1 MLCNTL
7 VYMLKNMNNQKK
19 KGDNEMITITF
30 DESNEIGRI
39 LMNIVR
45 VLKQSVKNP
54 MIHINYENDDMTDEE
69 MSLEEKEEILND
81 IREGLR
87 ELKLVREG
95 KIKPH
100 TVEELLQELEDCPH
114 DIKEYN
120 STGYKL

>member
-1 MLCNTL
+1 
-7 VYMLKNMNNQKK
+7 
-19 KGDNEMITITF
+19 MITITF

-81 IREGLR
+81 IREG
-87 ELKLVREG
+87 

-120 STGYKL
+120 STGYNL

>member
-1 MLCNTL
+1 
-7 VYMLKNMNNQKK
+7 
-19 KGDNEMITITF
+19 MITITF

-69 MSLEEKEEILND
+69 KEEILND

-95 KIKPH
+95 TIKPH

-120 STGYKL
+120 STGYNL

>member
-1 MLCNTL
+1 M
-7 VYMLKNMNNQKK
+7 M
-19 KGDNEMITITF
+19 TITF

-120 STGYKL
+120 STGYNL